1 MKSALFAKFGD
12 ANAVTRAVEV
22 PEPAAPRAGEV
33 TVAIEASP
41 INPSDLVYI
50 EGRYFRPVPLP
61 FCPGAEAV
69 ARVIARGSDVRHI
82 DVGDRIIMLTVGN
95 WTQRRTVAGS
105 DVVKIAA
112 AADPLQL
119 AMLRVNP
126 GTAWFLLEQAAM
138 SAGDWLI
145 QNAANSALG
154 SLVIRFAREKGL
166 CTVNVVRRR
175 DAIDPVVR
183 AGGDVVL
190 EAGPDLSERVQRA
203 TGGATIRLGLDAIAG
218 DATGAMAT
226 CMATGGVIATYGMLS
241 NEPCRISPHDLLAR
255 ELTLVGFRLRG
266 SRNSQSE
273 QTLHQFYNRL
283 AQRLVAGETFTA
295 VRASFPLEEIDDALR
310 EAASGKP
317 GKVLLLPN
325 GTPVG
330 SPAAMDVSV
339 MESS

>member
-1 MKSALFAKFGD
+1 MKAAQFAKFG
-12 ANAVTRAVEV
+12 AVTRVVEV
-22 PEPAAPRAGEV
+22 AEPSAPEAGEV

-61 FCPGAEAV
+61 FCPGSEAV
-69 ARVIARGSDVRHI
+69 ACVIARGSDVRHI
-82 DVGDRIIMLTVGN
+82 DVGDRVIMLTVGN
-95 WTQRRTVAGS
+95 WTQQRTVPAS
-105 DVVKIAA
+105 DVVKITA

-126 GTAWFLLEQAAM
+126 GTAWFLLEHAAM

-145 QNAANSALG
+145 QNAANSALA

-166 CTVNVVRRR
+166 RTVNLVRRR
-175 DAIDPVVR
+175 EAVDAVVR

-190 EAGPDLSERVQRA
+190 ETGPDLPDRVQRA
-203 TGGATIRLGLDAIAG
+203 TGGAPIRLGLDAIAG
-218 DATGAMAT
+218 DETGAMAA
-226 CMATGGVIATYGMLS
+226 CMAVGGVIATYGMLS

-266 SRNSQSE
+266 ARNSRSA
-273 QTLHQFYNRL
+273 QTLHRFYNRL

-295 VRASFPLEEIDDALR
+295 VRASFPLEEIDAALR

-325 GTPVG
+325 GTPEH
-330 SPAAMDVSV
+330 SAAAMDVSDL
-339 MESS
+339 ESS